1 MLRARYLLESRL
13 TSAGSTSGIVA
24 ERARL
29 GLATRPD
36 GGYQGGGGD
45 TVRQELAWLLG
56 LCRGLSQT
64 EERVCRVRY
73 STPAG
78 SVGYERLVR
87 VGDMRE
93 GDGEDIVDVRP
104 KDLDGN
110 PQDGW
115 VLVRG
120 VRSRLPSYQEVAH
133 HLAEQGMRNADGQP
147 MSSGAVEKVL
157 RVASEKIAI
166 AIRARQAMAQWE
178 DRAVG

>member
-29 GLATRPD
+29 GLATRPE

-45 TVRQELAWLLG
+45 TVRQELGWLLG
-56 LCRGLSQT
+56 LCRGLNEQ
-64 EERVCRVRY
+64 EERVCRARY
-73 STPAG
+73 AAPAG

-87 VGDMRE
+87 VSDMVE
-93 GDGEDIVDVRP
+93 GDGEDIIDVRP
-104 KDLDGN
+104 KDLDGK

-120 VRSRLPSYQEVAH
+120 VKSRLPSYQEVAA
-133 HLAEQGMRNADGQP
+133 HLAEQGMSNADGAP
-147 MSSGAVEKVL
+147 MTAGAVEKVL
-157 RVASEKIAI
+157 RVASEKIAVS
-166 AIRARQAMAQWE
+166 IRARQAMAALE
-178 DRAVG
+178 DRAIG

>member
-1 MLRARYLLESRL
+1 M
-13 TSAGSTSGIVA
+13 A

-29 GLATRPD
+29 GLATRPE

-56 LCRGLSQT
+56 LTRGLNEQ
-64 EERVCRVRY
+64 EERVCRARY

-93 GDGEDIVDVRP
+93 GDGEDIIDVRP
-104 KDLDGN
+104 KDLDGK

-115 VLVRG
+115 VLVSG
-120 VRSRLPSYQEVAH
+120 IKSRLPSYQEVAA
-133 HLAEQGMRNADGQP
+133 HLAEQGMRNADGAP
-147 MSSGAVEKVL
+147 MTAGAVEKVL
-157 RVASEKIAI
+157 RTASDKVST
-166 AIRARQAMAQWE
+166 AIRGRLAMAQWE
-178 DRAVG
+178 ERASG